1 MEERS
6 RFILYFVLFTI
17 IVGHVCSQG
26 ADNCRSR
33 TTCRECIGVAR
44 CAWCSQENFG
54 QSRCDTQDNLV
65 NSGCPV
71 SNISNPGS
79 KFNNEEDSTVGP
91 KVQVQ
96 PQRIKVNLRSGV
108 ATTVR
113 LTVRPAENY
122 PVDLY
127 YLMDMSNSMKD
138 DLGKLTALA
147 TTIADSINNIT
158 KSSKLGFG
166 SFVDKTVSP
175 FIRVETKL
183 PCITSDK
190 VTCVPTYGYRHILSL
205 VDNAPLFAQKIKD
218 QVISGNLDAPEGGF
232 DALMQVAACEKE
244 IGWGANGTSRRL
256 VVFVSDAPFHIA
268 GDGKLGGIVTPNDG
282 KCHLKKDVQGDYDFY
297 SKSNEMD
304 YPSLAQ
310 LHDRL
315 QQSNIIP
322 IFAVVKDVSS
332 LYQSVASMWS
342 DLGAVSGEL
351 AVDSG
356 NIVDLIAR
364 KYEEIVSSVSLVFNA
379 PEKVSVTVKANCGPN
394 AVNDQTQRCSN
405 VKIGEK
411 VYFDVSVTLQQCPEA
426 GVAQQSSFTIR
437 VPGFGAVELDLNYV
451 CECDCGKPSMAE
463 ENSTKCTEG
472 NGTFACGQCD
482 CNKGRYGEFC
492 QCDTP
497 FDKSKDQSKCK
508 SSNST
513 DELPCSGNGECACG
527 KCVCKAEQ
535 GKRFYGDLCQCN
547 DFSCPED
554 KGQLCGGP
562 DRGVCRC
569 RKCQCKP
576 KYHGANCDKKNCT
589 YFPPETQ
596 CKKDADSEICGGSE
610 RGECKPDDE
619 NCYKCVCKSAYDG
632 TYCEKCP
639 NCEDGMCSRNE
650 DCALCATFEGQSLE
664 QCKKINRCEAN
675 VLEVQVVDNI
685 EKKTDEG
692 LYRCEGEV
700 DGCTYYFTTQ
710 TEENSERFVLFVQK
724 EKVSCPEEAPIL
736 PIVLGVIGGILL
748 LGLIILIVVKAFVT
762 MVDRIEYQK
771 FERERMHSRW
781 TKEKNPLYQAAKTT
795 FENPTYAGGRQ

>member
-1 MEERS
+1 MGE
-6 RFILYFVLFTI
+6 RFILYLVFITTLI
-17 IVGHVCSQG
+17 CHVYCQG
-26 ADNCRSR
+26 ADSCRSR
-33 TTCRECIGVAR
+33 TTCHECIGVAK
-44 CAWCSQENFG
+44 CAWCSQENFVAS
-54 QSRCDTQDNLV
+54 SRCDSKDNLLS
-65 NSGCPV
+65 SGCPV
-71 SNISNPGS
+71 NNISNPSS
-79 KFNNEEDSTVGP
+79 KFNYEQNNDVGAT
-91 KVQVQ
+91 VQVQ
-96 PQRIKVNLRSGV
+96 PQRIRLNLRSGV
-108 ATTVR
+108 STTVR

-127 YLMDMSNSMKD
+127 YLMDMSNSMEN
-138 DLGKLTALA
+138 DLEKLTALA
-147 TTIADSINNIT
+147 SKIAASMKNIT
-158 KSSKLGFG
+158 KNSKLGFG

-175 FIRVETKL
+175 YIRVETKY
-183 PCITSDK
+183 PCLSSGGSPPK
-190 VTCVPTYGYRHILSL
+190 CVPTYGFRHILSL
-205 VDNAPLFAQKIKD
+205 VDDPKLFEQKIKE

-244 IGWGANGTSRRL
+244 IGWSVNGTSRRL
-256 VVFVSDAPFHIA
+256 VVFVTDAPFHIA
-268 GDGKLGGIVTPNDG
+268 GDGKLGGIVTPSDG
-282 KCHLKKDVQGDYDFY
+282 KCHLEDFRGEYKFY
-297 SKSNEMD
+297 SKSNELD

-315 QQSNIIP
+315 QQSNVLP
-322 IFAVVKDVSS
+322 IFAVVKEVSS
-332 LYQSVASMWS
+332 LYQGVASMWS

-351 AVDSG
+351 AGDSG
-356 NIVDLIAR
+356 NVVDLIER
-364 KYEEIVSSVSLVFNA
+364 KYEEIVSSVSLVYNA
-379 PEKVSVTVKANCGPN
+379 PEKVSVTVKANCGAN
-394 AVNDQTQRCSN
+394 AVSDQSQRCSN

-411 VYFDVSVTLQQCPEA
+411 VYFDVSLTLQQCPEIRA
-426 GVAQQSSFTIR
+426 DQQNRFTIR
-437 VPGFGAVELDLNYV
+437 VPGFGAVELDLNYICQ
-451 CECDCGKPSMAE
+451 CECEKPGMAE
-463 ENSTKCTEG
+463 ANSTKCTEG

-508 SSNST
+508 STNST

-576 KYHGANCDKKNCT
+576 KYHGTNCDKKNCT

-596 CKKDADSEICGGSE
+596 CKKDANSEICGGSE
-610 RGECKPDDE
+610 RGTCQRDDE
-619 NCYKCVCKSAYDG
+619 NCYKCVCSSAYDG

-650 DCALCATFEGQSLE
+650 DCALCATFEGKSLDE
-664 QCKKINRCEAN
+664 CKRIERCEAN

-685 EKKTDEG
+685 KTKTDEG
-692 LYRCEGEV
+692 LYRCEGEI

-736 PIVLGVIGGILL
+736 TIVLGVVGGILL
-748 LGLIILIVVKAFVT
+748 LGLLILILIKAFFT